1 MEDPKRKNLKGTYSN
16 LAYYRNVET
25 GRTFPRQRV
34 KKGKNSE
41 ADIEV
46 YYVPELEKRVFS
58 EKEVKEF
65 SLDKYGRHI
74 PYVDGELTILNNYLF
89 DYWGYY
95 LKAEGLALYAHLKR
109 YAYGQKDWCF
119 PSLELISQKMDKSL
133 NTVRNFLDILERYGF
148 IYKFNVINNDRDQLE
163 ESPIY
168 KIRKK
173 IPLLTDKLL
182 NGDPTIIIDEESTDP
197 HIKQALKKE
206 QKGLPKALKKDH
218 DEYVKNMLSQS
229 EEVNLM
235 EYLSYEEIYSELLKR
250 SKVIKNE
257 SQQKEMIKSQTIIQ
271 QPKLPKNLTEQDI
284 LVWESVKNNIKD
296 KISKP
301 SFETWFKSTYCI
313 REENTYHIYSA
324 NEFQKDWLQTRY
336 HQLIKENIENI
347 DYHCKDIQ
355 YFTYNNG

>member
-1 MEDPKRKNLKGTYSN
+1 
-16 LAYYRNVET
+16 
-25 GRTFPRQRV
+25 
-34 KKGKNSE
+34 
-41 ADIEV
+41 
-46 YYVPELEKRVFS
+46 
-58 EKEVKEF
+58 
-65 SLDKYGRHI
+65 
-74 PYVDGELTILNNYLF
+74 
-89 DYWGYY
+89 
-95 LKAEGLALYAHLKR
+95 
-109 YAYGQKDWCF
+109 
-119 PSLELISQKMDKSL
+119 
-133 NTVRNFLDILERYGF
+133 
-148 IYKFNVINNDRDQLE
+148 
-163 ESPIY
+163 
-168 KIRKK
+168 
-173 IPLLTDKLL
+173 LL